1 MNRVS
6 FGTLRFRGAE
16 FLYFILVVW
25 QGVAC
30 EADDAVPR
38 HKPALRQTSGGE
50 QSAKNAKAPAGKV
63 SGIWI
68 SRGDAWITVKADGE
82 MEPVK
87 YTFDPADK
95 DLKET
100 FKHVFHA
107 ARVHLTYQPS
117 GDARQLLSIKRHVI
131 KPIGTITGEVVQVHE
146 NFWVEV
152 KPKVGLADAF
162 APGANYNDKAFME
175 TLRGLR
181 PQDTVTIKYNT
192 DFERH
197 RILSLR
203 VHPGK
208 PPKLPAK
215 ETK

>member
-1 MNRVS
+1 MNRLS
-6 FGTLRFRGAE
+6 FGTLSACGAVSS
-16 FLYFILVVW
+16 FFILVVW
-25 QGVAC
+25 LGVAWA
-30 EADDAVPR
+30 ADDAVPR
-38 HKPALRQTSGGE
+38 HQPAQSQAGGGE
-50 QSAKNAKAPAGKV
+50 QPAKNAKAPAGKV
-63 SGIWI
+63 AGIWI
-68 SRGDAWITVKADGE
+68 SRGDSWITVKADGE
-82 MEPVK
+82 VEPKK

-117 GDARQLLSIKRHVI
+117 GDTRQLLSIKRHVI

-146 NFWVEV
+146 SFWVEV

-175 TLRGLR
+175 TLRGLQ
-181 PQDTVTIKYNT
+181 PKDTVTIKYNT

-197 RILSLR
+197 RILSMR

-208 PPKLPAK
+208 PSKLPAK